1 MTHRPTRMGRL
12 VRFSRLKEEKATHA
26 WLGARGESERARE
39 AHDQALSA
47 LGQIAAWK
55 SAGAAS
61 GGLNVDHYLAAL
73 ELEVGAVEQA
83 RSREDA
89 LRDCEQAV
97 QAAREKVESAKA
109 STKGAERRQARQIR
123 QVMDA
128 VEKKG
133 FEDIRDAWLVRV
145 ETSDE

>member
-1 MTHRPTRMGRL
+1 MTHHPTRMGRL

-55 SAGAAS
+55 SGGAAS

-73 ELEVGAVEQA
+73 ELEVSAVEQA
-83 RSREDA
+83 QSREGA
-89 LRDCEQAV
+89 LHECEQAV
-97 QAAREKVESAKA
+97 EAAREKVESAKA
-109 STKGAERRQARQIR
+109 STKGAERRHARHVR
-123 QVMDA
+123 HVLDA
-128 VEKKG
+128 AEKKG
-133 FEDIRDAWLVRV
+133 FEDIRDAWLARA
-145 ETSDE
+145 EKSDE